1 MRSLSRLSTPTQR
14 KYFIICCYLKNT
26 KPQIQS
32 KTPLKTFQLQATNI
46 IEVLAMDIFGDDFGE
61 SPAPQAL
68 VSSGDSGLP
77 AASNLD
83 DFGGLVATDAP
94 VLASPGEGGS
104 LFDAT
109 GDQSTGGDMF
119 PSSNNV
125 QISGSDSLAA
135 ENGGLFAVGT
145 DSKEDALTNSLED
158 SVADPAQDF
167 IEKEKKDLA
176 DIGLEM
182 GIGES
187 ITVQQVKLL
196 RFKTISNI

>member
-1 MRSLSRLSTPTQR
+1 
-14 KYFIICCYLKNT
+14 
-26 KPQIQS
+26 
-32 KTPLKTFQLQATNI
+32 
-46 IEVLAMDIFGDDFGE
+46 MDIFGDDFGE
-61 SPAPQAL
+61 SPAL

-94 VLASPGEGGS
+94 VLANPGEGGS

-109 GDQSTGGDMF
+109 GDQNTGGDLF

-125 QISGSDSLAA
+125 QISGSDSMAA
-135 ENGGLFAVGT
+135 ENGGLFGVGT
-145 DSKEDALTNSLED
+145 DSKEDPLTNSLED

-182 GIGES
+182 GMGES
-187 ITVQQVKLL
+187 ITVQVKLL
-196 RFKTISNI
+196 SSKTIYNSVHCLGLLSSHRGYGGSSRCWSSNSK

>member
-61 SPAPQAL
+61 SPAPLAL
-68 VSSGDSGLP
+68 LSSRDSGLP

-109 GDQSTGGDMF
+109 GDQSTGGDLF
-119 PSSNNV
+119 PSSNV

>member
-1 MRSLSRLSTPTQR
+1 
-14 KYFIICCYLKNT
+14 
-26 KPQIQS
+26 
-32 KTPLKTFQLQATNI
+32 
-46 IEVLAMDIFGDDFGE
+46 MDIFGDDFGE

-109 GDQSTGGDMF
+109 GDQSTGGDLF

-135 ENGGLFAVGT
+135 ENGGLFAFET

>member
-1 MRSLSRLSTPTQR
+1 
-14 KYFIICCYLKNT
+14 
-26 KPQIQS
+26 
-32 KTPLKTFQLQATNI
+32 
-46 IEVLAMDIFGDDFGE
+46 MDIFGDDFGE

-68 VSSGDSGLP
+68 VPSGDSGLP

-94 VLASPGEGGS
+94 VLASAGEGGS

-109 GDQSTGGDMF
+109 GDQNTGGDLF

-125 QISGSDSLAA
+125 QISGTDSLAA
-135 ENGGLFAVGT
+135 ENGELFGVGT
-145 DSKEDALTNSLED
+145 DSKEDPLTNSLED
-158 SVADPAQDF
+158 CVADPAQDF

-182 GIGES
+182 GMGES
-187 ITVQQVKLL
+187 ITVQVKLL
-196 RFKTISNI
+196 SSKTIYNSVHCLGLLSSHRGYGGSSRCWASNSK